1 MMTFTHPMIVK
12 NVPKSVLDKYEIQL
26 QSKSFQY
33 FCQKCSRLVNH
44 SIENTYEDQ
53 IVKILL
59 LRYFFLT

>member
-1 MMTFTHPMIVK
+1 
-12 NVPKSVLDKYEIQL
+12 
-26 QSKSFQY
+26 
-33 FCQKCSRLVNH
+33 LVNH